1 MSVTLLSLGLLT
13 KIHHDKNSPL
23 SVFIYSRFILFETEF
38 VSMHVDEMAVV
49 FQKIW
54 PIYHVAAVGL
64 VIIISLLL
72 YC

>member
-13 KIHHDKNSPL
+13 KIRHDKNSSL